1 MLAVIQGLFGEL
13 DQSSAEDIRQN
24 VRQRA
29 ERLTS
34 LFSRQVGVGARSSN
48 II

>member
-1 MLAVIQGLFGEL
+1 MLAVIHGLFGEL
-13 DQSSAEDIRQN
+13 DQPNAEDIRQH

-29 ERLTS
+29 ERLAS

>member
-1 MLAVIQGLFGEL
+1 MLAVIHDLFGEL
-13 DQSSAEDIRQN
+13 DQTNAEDIRQH

-34 LFSRQVGVGARSSN
+34 LFT
-48 II
+48 